1 MKYEDKTVLMTGGAT
16 GIGRAA
22 AIAFAREG
30 ARVMIGD
37 VDERAVETVNIIEAN
52 GGRAAFQLTDVRDRG
67 MVDDLVSACLSQF
80 NGLHVGFNNA
90 GTLPPPAPFHEIKE
104 VNFDNTIAVDLKG
117 VYNCMQAQILY
128 MLEHGGGAILN
139 TASIAGVVADPNMAP
154 YVAAKHA
161 VVGLTKAAAIEYA
174 RSGIRINAL
183 APGLVRTPMTEPWFQ
198 DQAFIDAFFAASPIG
213 RGAEPEEMTGMILH
227 LCSDEASFANG
238 QVFIV
243 DGGQTAH

>member
-1 MKYEDKTVLMTGGAT
+1 MRYEGKTVLITGGAT

-30 ARVMIGD
+30 ATVMIGD
-37 VDERAVETVNIIEAN
+37 VDARAAETVKIIESN
-52 GGRAAFQLTDVRDRG
+52 GGRAAFLQTDVRERR
-67 MVDDLVSACLSQF
+67 MVDELINACIRQF
-80 NGLHVGFNNA
+80 GGLHVGFNNA
-90 GTLPPPAPFHEIKE
+90 GTLPPPAPFHEIQE
-104 VNFDNTIAVDLKG
+104 QHFDNTIAVDLKG
-117 VYNCMQAQILY
+117 VYNCMQAELLH
-128 MLEHGGGAILN
+128 MLDHGSGVILN
-139 TASIAGVVADPNMAP
+139 TASIAGVVADPHMAP
-154 YVAAKHA
+154 YVAAKHG
-161 VVGLTKAAAIEYA
+161 VVGITKAAAIEYA

-198 DQAFIDAFFAASPIG
+198 DKEFIDAFFAASPIG
-213 RGAEPEEMTGMILH
+213 RGADPEEMTGMILH

>member
-1 MKYEDKTVLMTGGAT
+1 MRFENKTVLITGGAT

-30 ARVMIGD
+30 AGVMIGD
-37 VDERAVETVNIIEAN
+37 VDERAAETVKIIEAN
-52 GGRAAFQLTDVRDRG
+52 GGRAVFKQTDVRKRH
-67 MVDDLVSACLSQF
+67 MVDELVTACIKQF
-80 NGLHVGFNNA
+80 DGLNVGFNNA
-90 GTLPPPAPFHEIKE
+90 GTLPPPAPFHEIEEK
-104 VNFDNTIAVDLKG
+104 NFDDTIAVDLKG
-117 VYNCMQAQILY
+117 VYNCMQAEILY
-128 MLEHGGGAILN
+128 MLDHGGGVILN
-139 TASIAGVVADPNMAP
+139 TASIAGIVADPHMAP
-154 YVAAKHA
+154 YVAAKHG

-198 DQAFIDAFFAASPIG
+198 DQAFINAFFEASPIG
-213 RGAEPEEMTGMILH
+213 RGAEPEEMNGMILH

-238 QVFIV
+238 QLFIV

>member
-1 MKYEDKTVLMTGGAT
+1 MRYNNKTVLITGGAT

-22 AIAFAREG
+22 ALAFAGEG

-37 VDERAVETVNIIEAN
+37 IDEHAAETVKLIETK
-52 GGRAAFQLTDVRDRG
+52 GGRAAFLPTDVRERG
-67 MVDDLVSACLSQF
+67 MVDELVNTCVKQF
-80 NGLHVGFNNA
+80 SGLHVAFNNA
-90 GTLPPPAPFHEIKE
+90 GTLPPPAPFHEIQE
-104 VNFDNTIAVDLKG
+104 QHFDNTIAVDLKG
-117 VYNCMQAQILY
+117 IFNCMQAELLH
-128 MLEHGGGAILN
+128 MLDHGGGVILN
-139 TASIAGVVADPNMAP
+139 TASIAGVVADPHMAP
-154 YVAAKHA
+154 YVAAKHG
-161 VVGLTKAAAIEYA
+161 VVGITKAAAIEYA

>member
-1 MKYEDKTVLMTGGAT
+1 MRYEGKTVLMTGGAT

-30 ARVMIGD
+30 AGVMIGD
-37 VDERAVETVNIIEAN
+37 VDERAAETVNIIEAN
-52 GGRAAFQLTDVRDRG
+52 GGRAAFQHTDVRDRG
-67 MVDDLVSACLSQF
+67 MVDDLLSTCIRRF
-80 NGLHVGFNNA
+80 DGLHVGFNNA

-104 VNFDNTIAVDLKG
+104 QHFDDTIAVDLKG
-117 VYNCMQAQILY
+117 VYNCMQAQIRY
-128 MLEHGGGAILN
+128 MLDHGGGAILN
-139 TASIAGVVADPNMAP
+139 TASIAGVVADPHMAP

-198 DQAFIDAFFAASPIG
+198 DQAFINAFFEASPIG

>member
-1 MKYEDKTVLMTGGAT
+1 MRYEGKAVLMTGGAT

-22 AIAFAREG
+22 ALAFAREG

-37 VDERAVETVNIIEAN
+37 VDERAAETVNIIKEK
-52 GGRAAFQLTDVRDRG
+52 GGHAAFQPTDVRERSL
-67 MVDDLVSACLSQF
+67 VDELVAACVRQF
-80 NGLHVGFNNA
+80 NGLDVGFNNA

-104 VNFDNTIAVDLKG
+104 KNFDNTIAVDLKG
-117 VYNCMQAQILY
+117 VYNCMQAEILY
-128 MLEHGGGAILN
+128 MLDHGGGVILN
-139 TASIAGVVADPNMAP
+139 TASIAGVVADPHMAP
-154 YVAAKHA
+154 YVAAKHG
-161 VVGLTKAAAIEYA
+161 VIGLTKAAAIEYA

-198 DQAFIDAFFAASPIG
+198 DQAFIDAFFEASPIG

-227 LCSDEASFANG
+227 LCSSEASFANG